1 MMPCMVNML
10 LQEGLLQV
18 NIIYASK
25 LNDVNMLAG
34 MGLANTLINCTTI
47 SITYGLSGVLET
59 FVSQSYGSK
68 EY

>member
-1 MMPCMVNML
+1 MPSMVNL
-10 LQEGLLQV
+10 FLQEGLLQI
-18 NIIYASK
+18 NIIYAGK
-25 LNDVNMLAG
+25 LNNDQMLAG

-68 EY
+68 QY